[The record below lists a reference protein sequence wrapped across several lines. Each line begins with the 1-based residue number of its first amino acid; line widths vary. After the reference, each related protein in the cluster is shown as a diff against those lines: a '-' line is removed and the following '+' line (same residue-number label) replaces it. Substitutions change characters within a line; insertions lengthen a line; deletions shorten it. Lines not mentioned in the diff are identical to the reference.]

1 MNSSVTFLGIAI
13 VLVLFAMMLV
23 LYPLFRRAPVSV
35 RAGRRSINI
44 AVYRDQLK
52 EMEADRANGLLSPE
66 QFDTAK
72 LELEARLAQDAV
84 DGEDKVPV
92 SKGSRRLGAALA
104 VLIPVAAFGMYALL
118 GNQQAL
124 TGAGV
129 AATGPM
135 GSGDIQAMM
144 QRAEEKVKADPDD
157 GQTWMMLANAYA
169 VLNRWPD
176 AVRAYENLV
185 RLSPGEAPLWSHYGE
200 AIALAGGRNLE
211 GKPMELVRKALALDP
226 RDLKG
231 LELSGVYAFQHKDY
245 PAAVKYWQQL
255 VDLSPANDPY
265 TQQIQ
270 SALNEAKAAAGM
282 APAAA
287 ASQLDN
293 LSAPASQPAA
303 AGSAGVSGTVAVA
316 DALKDK
322 VGSGDVLF
330 LFARDAKAGGPPL
343 AAVRMDAGRLPAPF
357 TLDDS
362 HGMMSGDT
370 LSRHPTVD
378 LIARIS
384 KTGNVMPQPGDLEG
398 EAKAVKM
405 GSEGVK
411 LVIDRVK

>member
-1 MNSSVTFLGIAI
+1 VNSSVTFLGITI
-13 VLVLFAMMLV
+13 VFVLFAMMLV
-23 LYPLFRRAPVSV
+23 LYPLFRRTPVAI

-52 EMEADRANGLLSPE
+52 EMEADRANGLLTPE
-66 QFDTAK
+66 QFDVAK

-84 DGEDKVPV
+84 DSEDTMPV

-104 VLIPVAAFGMYALL
+104 VLIPVAAFGLYSLL

-135 GSGDIQAMM
+135 GSGDIQVMM
-144 QRAEEKVKADPDD
+144 QKAEDKVKANPDD
-157 GQTWMMLANAYA
+157 GQTWMMLANAYS

-176 AVRAYENLV
+176 AIRAYENLV

-200 AIALAGGRNLE
+200 AVALANGRNLE
-211 GKPMELVRKALALDP
+211 GKPIELVRKALALDP
-226 RDLKG
+226 RDQKA

-245 PAAVKYWQQL
+245 LAAVKYWQQL

-270 SALNEAKAAAGM
+270 SALNQAKEQAGLVP
-282 APAAA
+282 PAATGK
-287 ASQLDN
+287 LDN
-293 LSAPASQPAA
+293 LSAPAAQSPVA
-303 AGSAGVSGTVAVA
+303 SAGVSGTVAVA
-316 DALKDK
+316 DKLKGK
-322 VGSGDVLF
+322 VVAGDVLF

-362 HGMMSGDT
+362 HAMMSGDT
-370 LSRHPTVD
+370 LSGHEVID

-398 EAKAVKM
+398 EVKAVKM
-405 GSEGVK
+405 GSEGIK
-411 LVIDRVK
+411 LVIDRLK